1 MVMGMF
7 FMGGWDG
14 DMKKSFLMMVLL
26 AMGYWQ
32 GGCARSEGWHRPDIT
47 TGEPEQRSEINR
59 GVLDTDDS
67 FGTGMGH
74 AEHHMDW

>member
-1 MVMGMF
+1 MLLVVLGMV
-7 FMGGWDG
+7 
-14 DMKKSFLMMVLL
+14 FL
-26 AMGYWQ
+26 GS
-32 GGCARSEGWHRPDIT
+32 GCARFTGWERPDIT
-47 TGEPEQRSEINR
+47 TGEPDQRSEINR